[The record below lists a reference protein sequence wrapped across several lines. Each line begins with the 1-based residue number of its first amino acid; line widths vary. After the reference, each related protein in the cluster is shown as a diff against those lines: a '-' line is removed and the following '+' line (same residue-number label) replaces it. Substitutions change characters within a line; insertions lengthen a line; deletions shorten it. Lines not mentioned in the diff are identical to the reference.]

1 MSADNGA
8 FRQHA
13 ASSPRFFSKQG
24 SNPMKTAQN
33 RFFPRQA
40 CTIKIEHAFHGSKR
54 YHPSIA
60 TNRSIS
66 GVYFESP
73 KRVDPDDI
81 VDIVVK
87 KPLLP
92 QGAMRPFTYY
102 KARTI
107 WCRGRS
113 PRYGI
118 GAQLLE
124 AKPIVEAAKSYPIM
138 YACDL
143 CEKPNPCDLIVKNEA
158 SVFLCE
164 SCARHLDAI
173 GDQRVKQC
181 ILSAL
186 IGNDYPREAVSL

>member
-1 MSADNGA
+1 
-8 FRQHA
+8 
-13 ASSPRFFSKQG
+13 
-24 SNPMKTAQN
+24 MKTAQN

-40 CTIKIEHAFHGSKR
+40 CAIEIEHACHGSNR
-54 YHPSIA
+54 YQISIA
-60 TNRSIS
+60 TNRSMS
-66 GVYFESP
+66 GVYFESS
-73 KRVDPDDI
+73 KKADPDDI

-92 QGAMRPFTYY
+92 QVAMLPFTYY

-124 AKPIVEAAKSYPIM
+124 AKLIMEAAESYPIM

-143 CEKPNPCDLIVKNEA
+143 CEKPNPCDLLVKNER
-158 SVFLCE
+158 SVFLCAG
-164 SCARHLDAI
+164 CARQLAAM
-173 GDQRVKQC
+173 GDQRVKQY

-186 IGNDYPREAVSL
+186 MGNDY